1 MDTGSSGGIQPDGQS
16 ILYKKCFKNIYANVL
31 TIILRELN

>member
-16 ILYKKCFKNIYANVL
+16 ILYKNVL
-31 TIILRELN
+31 RIFMLMFLLSFLEN